1 MEAASR
7 AAFEMELWRAEAK
20 ETGAI
25 KTTEHWI
32 EAAFEAGYKAAM
44 AVAAEPHGEAP
55 ADPVAYGWQ
64 LPNGRITMLFS
75 EPHHNP
81 DIATVALYV
90 GPPPN
95 SDADRL
101 REVLHQI
108 GDMAHDA
115 STGPAV
121 PDVLWEI
128 RRTAYDNV

>member
-1 MEAASR
+1 MHMEQSSPAVLGQVEPSAR
-7 AAFEMELWRAEAK
+7 PL
-20 ETGAI
+20 
-25 KTTEHWI
+25 
-32 EAAFEAGYKAAM
+32 
-44 AVAAEPHGEAP
+44 AVAAEPRGEVA
-55 ADPVAYGWQ
+55 AEPVAYGWQ

-90 GPPPN
+90 GPPPSN
-95 SDADRL
+95 DADRL
-101 REVLHQI
+101 RDVLHRI

-128 RRTAYDNV
+128 RRMAYDEV

>member
-1 MEAASR
+1 M
-7 AAFEMELWRAEAK
+7 AFELEMWRTEAK
-20 ETGAI
+20 DTGAI
-25 KTTEHWI
+25 KTTEHWV

-44 AVAAEPHGEAP
+44 AVASEPRGESAAEPI
-55 ADPVAYGWQ
+55 AYGWQ

-81 DIATVALYV
+81 DIATVALYA
-90 GPPPN
+90 GPPP
-95 SDADRL
+95 SDDADRL
-101 REVLHQI
+101 REVLHRI

-128 RRTAYDNV
+128 RRMAYDEI

>member
-7 AAFEMELWRAEAK
+7 AAFELELWRTEAL

-25 KTTEHWI
+25 KTTEHWV

-44 AVAAEPHGEAP
+44 AVSAEPRS
-55 ADPVAYGWQ
+55 D
-64 LPNGRITMLFS
+64 
-75 EPHHNP
+75 
-81 DIATVALYV
+81 
-90 GPPPN
+90 
-95 SDADRL
+95 DADRL
-101 REVLHQI
+101 REVLHRI

-128 RRTAYDNV
+128 RRMAYDEV